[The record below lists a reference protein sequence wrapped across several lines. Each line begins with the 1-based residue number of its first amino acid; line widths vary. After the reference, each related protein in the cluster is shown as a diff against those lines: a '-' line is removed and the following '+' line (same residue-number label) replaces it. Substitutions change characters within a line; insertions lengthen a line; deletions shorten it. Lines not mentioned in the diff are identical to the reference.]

1 MESMFIKTLGD
12 YPLIRVL
19 DFLLENRVFDYSKS
33 EIARQSGITRNTLD
47 TLWKHL
53 LGQGI
58 LKKTRVIGRA
68 TMYRLDSESPIVKRL
83 VDFDF
88 AISKAYA
95 EKEVLGQAH
104 KHPEPIAAR

>member
-19 DFLLENRVFDYSKS
+19 DFLLDNRVFDYSKTD
-33 EIARQSGITRNTLD
+33 IARESDITRNTLD

-53 LGQGI
+53 IKQGI

-68 TMYRLDSESPIVKRL
+68 TMYKLDSENPIVKRL

-95 EKEVLGQAH
+95 EREIMTQAH
-104 KHPEPIAAR
+104 KHSEPVTAR